1 MFFCVDMS
9 QMSDIETR
17 ALAWGQEHYPNAPK
31 SSHQAF
37 ASVIQFACTGQNT
50 CTGQNRRAVIKTMRT
65 LVAMDVIHHNH
76 SSPVEFEQAVNLL
89 SEACYGPITISHAQ
103 KYKHDRPEEET
114 TNDIQAAQSII
125 KQFSD
130 ILTSNIRRDQ

>member
-1 MFFCVDMS
+1 MS

-17 ALAWGQEHYPNAPK
+17 ALAWGQEHYPDAPT

-37 ASVIQFACTGQNT
+37 ASVVKFA

-125 KQFSD
+125 KQWVSHR
-130 ILTSNIRRDQ
+130 ICK